1 MSSLLVLLLEMLELA
16 LPLSLSQDV
25 IPDNYAVFKYDS
37 GRLSFYAPNDGH
49 NRGILACN
57 SKRFTH
63 VQEHIAYRKYYKV
76 GCGCKVIVCVEA
88 THRCVITRVMDAGPF
103 GIYKPP
109 LRHAVRDGRYKV
121 WPALRPPKGW
131 QWRGVVDISIAL
143 WRKLG
148 KPPFLSK
155 VHLFFLK
162 PQQRQSC

>member
-1 MSSLLVLLLEMLELA
+1 MPGFLVLLLEMLELA
-16 LPLSLSQDV
+16 APLSVSVNLIPENYYV
-25 IPDNYAVFKYDS
+25 ISHEA

-63 VQEHIAYRKYYKV
+63 TQEHIAYRRYYKV

-88 THRCVITRVMDAGPF
+88 TQRCALTKVMDAGPF

-121 WPALRPPKGW
+121 WPALKPPPGW
-131 QWRGVVDISIAL
+131 RWRGLVDISIAL
-143 WRKLG
+143 WHRLG
-148 KPPFLSK
+148 KPPFLSR
-155 VHLFFLK
+155 VHLFFIKAK
-162 PQQRQSC
+162 PSCC